1 MGRGVPFFV
10 RLVNVGCSI
19 VATTNATLP
28 QIHGHAAQSFPT
40 KKAILQKHR
49 GSYKKTT
56 KLGPVFHTAR
66 STQGMTYT
74 CLHAPHALLVARV
87 TLKEKK
93 KKKGN
98 AQKEATVYTTKA
110 VKTGHITI
118 VIASAIL
125 CLNYEIVA
133 YYDSSRVSAGL
144 LQPRHKM

>member
-93 KKKGN
+93 KKKKK
-98 AQKEATVYTTKA
+98 AMRRKRQQYILQKQLKQD
-110 VKTGHITI
+110 
-118 VIASAIL
+118 IL
-125 CLNYEIVA
+125 PL
-133 YYDSSRVSAGL
+133 S
-144 LQPRHKM
+144 